1 MSIESAQQRSQQ
13 VVAGN
18 RKMCGNGIEYR
29 FERAN
34 PERIVIGNCDVMF
47 TGNRCRQSNV

>member
-1 MSIESAQQRSQQ
+1 MSSESVHQLSQQ
-13 VVAGN
+13 VVVGN

-29 FERAN
+29 SERAN
-34 PERIVIGNCDVMF
+34 PERIVIGNRDVMF